1 MPNHTTAAERAQD
14 IRLTDD
20 GMLVLW
26 GIIAARVFPT
36 GAFGQQV
43 VAAFRE
49 HFKNALDAYAR
60 QQVEACYQVLVNEA
74 SCDHAGL
81 KPADPAAFKAT
92 LDQIIYSKVAAE
104 RVAWG
109 SKLCSHHQIPEVSC
123 DVCNHYLWGQWI
135 VEYNEKSVAFIVSVS
150 HPNIRYPL
158 KHGQSVAAAVRQR
171 GV

>member
-1 MPNHTTAAERAQD
+1 MSQSNPTTAAAWAEKALSGAM
-14 IRLTDD
+14 IPGGV
-20 GMLVLW
+20 GMVNEYR
-26 GIIAARVFPT
+26 ARV
-36 GAFGQQV
+36 GRAI
-43 VAAFRE
+43 E
-49 HFKNALDAYAR
+49 SYAR
-60 QQVEACYQVLVNEA
+60 QQVE
-74 SCDHAGL
+74 
-81 KPADPAAFKAT
+81 
-92 LDQIIYSKVAAE
+92 AE

-158 KHGQSVAAAVRQR
+158 KHGQSVAAAVRQS